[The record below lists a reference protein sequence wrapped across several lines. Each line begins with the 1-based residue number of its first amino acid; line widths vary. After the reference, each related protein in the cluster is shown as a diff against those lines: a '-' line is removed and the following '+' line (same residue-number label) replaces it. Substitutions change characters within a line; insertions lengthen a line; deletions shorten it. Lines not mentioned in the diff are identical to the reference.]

1 MARVKVAITGVTS
14 QSNHQDG
21 ECKNITNL
29 RPERGYYKP
38 VTPRKIVQAI
48 TDDYDIVFVHKGNDY
63 ENWIGVINS
72 TTSSSIYTNIKTS
85 PSAIG
90 GAIYERIN
98 SVQQIGNTLS
108 FVTDNTI
115 YYALYKNNN
124 YVFLGE
130 IPEIPNLSI
139 GAYNE
144 TTVSRTYEEEYGSSI
159 DWAEIVNLTK
169 GLVYKATDIIV
180 NGGVVGGV
188 PVDGVGIMLFDAH
201 LLRYAFRL
209 YDGTLIKH
217 SSPLLVLP
225 ASSILDIKKIKFGT
239 YGPLQLLTSSYI
251 KVTGYNI
258 GIQIDTSGIEPWKD
272 IITSV
277 DIFLSPPLGLS
288 NIEKLTED
296 RLLKEFKTA
305 SDAGGSGPESRIF
318 ESLDKEGL
326 KSVSIE
332 SKFYFIK
339 SLRIGEWSNPLTPYI
354 IPTTQTDITKL
365 ENLIYQELMIDD
377 QFSHHSYGANSSF
390 IYNNRLRLSQIRTT
404 FFKGFNTQHFD
415 WLTNYN
421 GTAAPSTSSDP
432 TIIEVE
438 LLVDNKTQYVYAP
451 YMDYFGSA
459 PEPFLQSYLSYP
471 DPRAKKM
478 RIYKSASGVWGEVFS
493 ASLEP
498 HAYLNISFFVN
509 DNLAPIKQTGTNTRT
524 PVTVMLP
531 VTLFEKNKLK
541 LSEINNPFI
550 LPSINTYL
558 VGTGDIL
565 AESSIIMNVSDRN
578 YGMYPVFVFT
588 TDGVFTMAGQDAETV
603 HSSVQAPTYLEPPI
617 SSVIGATPYG
627 VVFITKRGLMQIS
640 NYKTEF
646 LSQLLREDDDTLDI
660 DSTGIT
666 GSELS
671 YPIASF
677 NVFLKT
683 ATSMVYNPY
692 QDELII
698 SASGYPYNYVYDYE
712 TKSFYLSTNMV
723 GLIVQNSFPNIYYIT
738 DNNLI
743 DISQSQ
749 GKASKV
755 TLLTRPIQF
764 QSADIKKL
772 ERIFL
777 RALMYNAS
785 NINVAAYHSMDGV
798 TFDPIR
804 GFVFGTGG
812 NYKDFDLGLMARE
825 TYRQYL
831 FLLTGTIDEES
842 QIEYIEFEVDK
853 NYNNEKMR

>member
-1 MARVKVAITGVTS
+1 MARVKVAVSGVTS

-72 TTSSSIYTNIKTS
+72 TASSSIYTNIKTV

-90 GAIYERIN
+90 GSIYERIN

-108 FVTDNTI
+108 FVTDNAI

-144 TTVSRTYEEEYGSSI
+144 TTVSRTYQEEYGSSI

-188 PVDGVGIMLFDAH
+188 PVNGVGIMLFDAH

-225 ASSILDIKKIKFGT
+225 ASSMLDIKKIKFIT
-239 YGPLQLLTSSYI
+239 AGPLALDTSSYI

-326 KSVSIE
+326 KNVSIE

-404 FFKGFNTQHFD
+404 FFNGFNTQHFN
-415 WLTNYN
+415 WRTNYN

-558 VGTGDIL
+558 VGTGEIL
-565 AESSIIMNVSDRN
+565 AESSIMMNVSDRN

-603 HSSVQAPTYLEPPI
+603 HSSVQAPTYLEPPT
-617 SSVIGATPYG
+617 SKVICPTPYG
-627 VVFITKRGLMQIS
+627 VVFVTKRGLMQIS

-646 LSQLLREDDDTLDI
+646 LSQALREDDDMLNVDL
-660 DSTGIT
+660 TGIT

-671 YPIASF
+671 YPTVSF
-677 NVFLKT
+677 SEFLKT
-683 ATSMVYNPY
+683 ITNMLYNPY

-712 TKSFYLSTNMV
+712 TKSFYLSTNKI
-723 GLIVQNSFPNIYYIT
+723 GLIVQNTFPNIYYIT
-738 DNNLI
+738 NKNLI
-743 DISQSQ
+743 DISRSQ
-749 GKASKV
+749 VNEAKV
-755 TLLTRPIQF
+755 TFLTRPIQF
-764 QSADIKKL
+764 QSEDSKKL
-772 ERIFL
+772 ERIIL
-777 RALMYNAS
+777 RALIYKAQ
-785 NINVAAYHSMDGV
+785 NITVAAHHSMDGV
-798 TFDPIR
+798 NFDPIK
-804 GFVFGTGG
+804 GFLFGTG
-812 NYKDFDLGLMARE
+812 NNHKDFDLGLMARE
-825 TYRQYL
+825 TYRQFL
-831 FLLTGTIDEES
+831 FMLTGTMDEES
-842 QIEYIEFEVDK
+842 QIEYIDFEVDQ

>member
-72 TTSSSIYTNIKTS
+72 TTSSSIYTNIKTA
-85 PSAIG
+85 PSSIG

-108 FVTDNTI
+108 FVTDNAI

-144 TTVSRTYEEEYGSSI
+144 TTVSRTYQEEYGSSI

-225 ASSILDIKKIKFGT
+225 ASSILDIKKIKFIT
-239 YGPLQLLTSSYI
+239 AGPLALNTSSYI

-326 KSVSIE
+326 KNVSIE

-339 SLRIGEWSNPLTPYI
+339 SLRIGEWSNPFTPYI

-404 FFKGFNTQHFD
+404 FFKGFNTQHFN

-438 LLVDNKTQYVYAP
+438 LLTPLTWIILVQHR
-451 YMDYFGSA
+451 SH
-459 PEPFLQSYLSYP
+459 SYS
-471 DPRAKKM
+471 
-478 RIYKSASGVWGEVFS
+478 RIC
-493 ASLEP
+493 
-498 HAYLNISFFVN
+498 H
-509 DNLAPIKQTGTNTRT
+509 
-524 PVTVMLP
+524 
-531 VTLFEKNKLK
+531 
-541 LSEINNPFI
+541 I
-550 LPSINTYL
+550 L
-558 VGTGDIL
+558 
-565 AESSIIMNVSDRN
+565 
-578 YGMYPVFVFT
+578 
-588 TDGVFTMAGQDAETV
+588 
-603 HSSVQAPTYLEPPI
+603 
-617 SSVIGATPYG
+617 
-627 VVFITKRGLMQIS
+627 
-640 NYKTEF
+640 
-646 LSQLLREDDDTLDI
+646 
-660 DSTGIT
+660 
-666 GSELS
+666 
-671 YPIASF
+671 
-677 NVFLKT
+677 
-683 ATSMVYNPY
+683 
-692 QDELII
+692 
-698 SASGYPYNYVYDYE
+698 
-712 TKSFYLSTNMV
+712 
-723 GLIVQNSFPNIYYIT
+723 
-738 DNNLI
+738 
-743 DISQSQ
+743 
-749 GKASKV
+749 
-755 TLLTRPIQF
+755 IQE
-764 QSADIKKL
+764 QRK
-772 ERIFL
+772 
-777 RALMYNAS
+777 
-785 NINVAAYHSMDGV
+785 
-798 TFDPIR
+798 
-804 GFVFGTGG
+804 
-812 NYKDFDLGLMARE
+812 
-825 TYRQYL
+825 
-831 FLLTGTIDEES
+831 
-842 QIEYIEFEVDK
+842 
-853 NYNNEKMR
+853 

>member
-72 TTSSSIYTNIKTS
+72 TASSSIYTNIKTV

-108 FVTDNTI
+108 FVTDNAI

-144 TTVSRTYEEEYGSSI
+144 TTVSRTYQEEYGSSI

-277 DIFLSPPLGLS
+277 DIFLSPPLNLS

-326 KSVSIE
+326 KSISIE

-404 FFKGFNTQHFD
+404 FFKGFNTQHFS

-421 GTAAPSTSSDP
+421 GTPAPSTNSDP

-558 VGTGDIL
+558 VGTGEIL

-627 VVFITKRGLMQIS
+627 VVFITKRGLMQIN

-646 LSQLLREDDDTLDI
+646 LSQLLREDDDTLNI
-660 DSTGIT
+660 DLTGIT

-804 GFVFGTGG
+804 GFVFGAGG

-831 FLLTGTIDEES
+831 FILTGTIDEES